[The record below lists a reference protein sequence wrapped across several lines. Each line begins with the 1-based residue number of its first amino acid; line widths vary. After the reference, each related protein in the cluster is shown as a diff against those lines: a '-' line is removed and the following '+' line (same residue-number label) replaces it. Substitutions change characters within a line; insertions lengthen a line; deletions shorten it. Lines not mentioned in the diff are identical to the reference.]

1 MKVDIRKVFNERRN
15 QYNTILE
22 STEVVTEL
30 FGKNKQAKKQRKEEN
45 RLNELLDDK
54 IVINE
59 NEISDYEKDYKDLI
73 DFTVKLIKK
82 EIPGADIRDVEI
94 KPNKREINDDYTL
107 LTYNQLIFIMSDDNY
122 KKYVSKSKNKNLK
135 NSEEVYDY
143 VEELVE
149 DNQNRFIKPVEKEGF
164 SFNDEIDLYAK
175 KKDGKEYLFV
185 DFGDEA
191 AFSLRLMMSLIVKK

>member
-1 MKVDIRKVFNERRN
+1 MDIRKVFNERRN

>member
-1 MKVDIRKVFNERRN
+1 MDIRKVFNERRN

-59 NEISDYEKDYKDLI
+59 NEVSEYEKDYKDLI

-175 KKDGKEYLFV
+175 KKNDKEYLFV

-191 AFSLRLMMSLIVKK
+191 AFSLRLMMSLLVKK